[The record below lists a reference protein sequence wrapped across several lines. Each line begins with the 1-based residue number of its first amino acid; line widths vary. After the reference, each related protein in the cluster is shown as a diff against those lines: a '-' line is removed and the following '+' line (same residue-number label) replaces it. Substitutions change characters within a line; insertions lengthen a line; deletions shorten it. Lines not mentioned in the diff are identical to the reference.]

1 MSTKT
6 REQERAKYA
15 LDKVRSVAKNEP
27 KEYKS
32 LVKGFSTMIYNNG
45 LGQAL
50 AFLKAK
56 KKSHHTALYKHISDW
71 FLEDKNNVITLKND
85 DLLSTILQVGSKDYR
100 YFTQE
105 AIALLNWLRKF
116 VDSEFND

>member
-1 MSTKT
+1 MLTT
-6 REQERAKYA
+6 REQERAKYS
-15 LDKVRSVAKNEP
+15 LEKVKSVSSNA

-56 KKSHHTALYKHISDW
+56 NEGHHKNLYNHISSW
-71 FLEDKNNVITLKND
+71 FSQDATNVVSLHDN
-85 DLLSTILQVGSKDYR
+85 DLLSTIVNVSSQDYR

-105 AIALLNWLRKF
+105 TIALLNWFRKF
-116 VDSEFND
+116 VDSELGD